1 MDTHERQMTDV
12 NPPEKMPVF
21 KTIILSFSLVLP
33 LIGMALTYFYSIYTF
48 QYWLGIALVASM
60 GMAAIYASR
69 TNHLRFFEDIVL
81 VLAFMLSLIGIG
93 LTDFSASSSFRFWV
107 AMTVFMAA
115 AAIIIGTV
123 RYVEGEDTGFD
134 VIFAQFF
141 HWGATLLTVVGIF
154 LLLKAGRLN
163 YENSG
168 LVLPLIIGLA
178 TFLDGYR
185 ISWRFSLIGVMI
197 SVTAIIAA
205 FVEQFIWPVLFV
217 AILVATIAVFWEKI
231 SGRGD

>member
-1 MDTHERQMTDV
+1 MSTDKQHITDDT
-12 NPPEKMPVF
+12 PPEKSAVLE
-21 KTIILSFSLVLP
+21 TIVVGFSLVLP
-33 LIGMALTYFYSIYTF
+33 LIGMWLAYYYSTNKP
-48 QYWLGIALVASM
+48 QYWVGIGLVASM
-60 GMAAIYASR
+60 GLTAIYATR
-69 TNHLRFFEDIVL
+69 VKHLGFFEDIVL
-81 VLAFMLSLIGIG
+81 VLAFMLSLIGVG
-93 LTDFSASSSFRFWV
+93 LTDFSAASSFRFWV

-123 RYVEGEDTGFD
+123 RYIEGEDTGFD

-168 LVLPLIIGLA
+168 LVLLLIIGLA

-185 ISWRFSLIGVMI
+185 ISWRFSLIGAMI

-217 AILVATIAVFWEKI
+217 AILVAVIAVFWEKI
-231 SGRGD
+231 TSRGV